1 MTDFNKNRHALYKL
15 TYHLVVITKYRHPC
29 ITETMMKRLKEITNE
44 LFKKWDCQL
53 IEMNSEADHIHLLF
67 DAPPQIQLSKVIN
80 SYKTVTSRLIRK
92 EFSKHLKKFY
102 WKPYFWSQS
111 YMVLST
117 GGATV
122 EVIKKYIEE
131 QGKKEK
137 S

>member
-1 MTDFNKNRHALYKL
+1 M
-15 TYHLVVITKYRHPC
+15 
-29 ITETMMKRLKEITNE
+29 
-44 LFKKWDCQL
+44 
-53 IEMNSEADHIHLLF
+53 EMNRESDPIHLLF
-67 DAPPQIQLSKVIN
+67 DAPPQIQLSKMIN

-92 EFSKHLKKFY
+92 EFAEHLQKFY

-117 GGATV
+117 GGATIN
-122 EVIKKYIEE
+122 VIKKYIEE